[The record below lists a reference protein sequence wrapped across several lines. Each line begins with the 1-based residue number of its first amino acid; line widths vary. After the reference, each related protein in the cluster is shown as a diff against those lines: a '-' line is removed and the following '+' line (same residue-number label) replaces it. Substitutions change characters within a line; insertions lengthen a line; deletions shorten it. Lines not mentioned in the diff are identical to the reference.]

1 LAQYASIGV
10 RRRKGASM
18 AFLQS
23 AVLSLL
29 LLAAC
34 VFTHYEAFRVIA
46 GRMKAVETADRRLVL
61 QVVVIALCA
70 HLIEIAIFA
79 LGYFIADVGLD
90 LGNFAG
96 VREASAIDYLYF
108 SIETYTSLG
117 FGDIYP
123 TGVMRLIA
131 GVECLIGLI
140 MIGWSTSFT
149 YLSMRQLWESPA
161 ARERL

>member
-1 LAQYASIGV
+1 
-10 RRRKGASM
+10 M

-23 AVLSLL
+23 VVLSLL
-29 LLAAC
+29 LLAGC
-34 VFTHYEAFRVIA
+34 VFTHYEAFRVIS
-46 GRMKAVETADRRLVL
+46 GRMRKVGAAERRLVL
-61 QVVVIALCA
+61 EVVVIALCA

-79 LGYFIADVGLD
+79 FGYFLADVAFD
-90 LGNFAG
+90 LGDFAG
-96 VREASAIDYLYF
+96 VREAHAIDYLYF

-149 YLSMRQLWESPA
+149 YLSMRQLWESPD
-161 ARERL
+161 ARL

>member
-1 LAQYASIGV
+1 
-10 RRRKGASM
+10 M
-18 AFLQS
+18 AFVQS

-29 LLAAC
+29 LLAGC
-34 VFTHYEAFRVIA
+34 VFTHYEAFRVIV
-46 GRMKAVETADRRLVL
+46 GRINKVGSAERRLVL
-61 QVVVIALCA
+61 QVVAIALCA

-79 LGYFIADVGLD
+79 FGYFVADTVIN
-90 LGNFAG
+90 LGDFAG
-96 VREASAIDYLYF
+96 VREAHAIDYIYF

-131 GVECLIGLI
+131 GIECLIGLI

-149 YLSMRQLWESPA
+149 YLSMRQLWESST
-161 ARERL
+161 RTRL

>member
-1 LAQYASIGV
+1 
-10 RRRKGASM
+10 M

-29 LLAAC
+29 LLAGC

-46 GRMKAVETADRRLVL
+46 GRMKRPGAAERRLVL

-79 LGYFIADVGLD
+79 FGYFLADVALD
-90 LGNFAG
+90 LGDFAG
-96 VREASAIDYLYF
+96 VRQAQAIDYLYF
-108 SIETYTSLG
+108 SLETYTSLG

-123 TGVMRLIA
+123 TGVMRLVA

-149 YLSMRQLWESPA
+149 YLSMRQLWDTQA
-161 ARERL
+161 KL